1 MNFEKKYWSVGEF
14 LREDGKEYEG
24 YVGIYDGNG
33 YIYDTKQK
41 LTKNTTYFT

>member
-24 YVGIYDGNG
+24 YVGIYD
-33 YIYDTKQK
+33 
-41 LTKNTTYFT
+41 